1 MFLIFN
7 IILFME
13 FVIIGVDLFVVDDLN
28 EYINLNYFDLFL
40 EIRVVKVLDR
50 EEFFI
55 RFYVILFL

>member
-1 MFLIFN
+1 MV
-7 IILFME
+7 

>member
-1 MFLIFN
+1 MV
-7 IILFME
+7 

-40 EIRVVKVLDR
+40 EIRVVKVLDK

-55 RFYVILFL
+55 RFYVILILYFFVIFLC

>member
-1 MFLIFN
+1 MV
-7 IILFME
+7 
-13 FVIIGVDLFVVDDLN
+13 FVLIGVDLFVVDDLN

>member
-7 IILFME
+7 IILFMV

>member
-1 MFLIFN
+1 MV
-7 IILFME
+7 

-28 EYINLNYFDLFL
+28 KYINLNYFDLFL